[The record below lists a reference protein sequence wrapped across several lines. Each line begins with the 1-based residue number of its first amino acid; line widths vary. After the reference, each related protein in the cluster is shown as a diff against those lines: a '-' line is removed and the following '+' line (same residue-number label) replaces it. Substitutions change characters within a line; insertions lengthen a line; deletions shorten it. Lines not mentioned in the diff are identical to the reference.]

1 MSLKIVDLYMKLD
14 QSRLSQAVKER
25 DLLWQQQFTDL
36 ASQLKRRSPEFIT
49 VRPLLKYLNH
59 KTQPPI
65 TVNIVATTKAPRYQ
79 TPNPQHQQ
87 RRGTVSKLDDTTLTQ
102 LD

>member
-25 DLLWQQQFTDL
+25 DLLWKQQFTDL

-49 VRPLLKYLNH
+49 VKPLLKYLNH
-59 KTQPPI
+59 KTTQPPI

-79 TPNPQHQQ
+79 TPNPQQQ
-87 RRGTVSKLDDTTLTQ
+87 RRPVSKLDDTTLTQ